1 MIICKTP
8 LRISFFG
15 GGTDY
20 PDYFSKFGEGTVLG
34 TAIDKFVYHSISK
47 FYSQLFD
54 YSIRISYRKVEC
66 VNSLDEIEHVPFRE
80 CLREHGITNDIEVDF
95 TAELPAYSGL
105 GSSSSFVVGLLNS
118 LYAYRNKS
126 IEKLALAK
134 EAIRIERE
142 VLHEPVGYQ
151 DQTFAAVGGINFIKF
166 SKTGEISVEP
176 VILDEAKKQNFEDHL
191 MLFFSGIQRRANT
204 IIKNQIM
211 KVEEN
216 QENLGK
222 MREFAYKGFDI
233 LQNSS
238 TLEGFGELLD
248 KNWKMKK
255 QLHSTISN
263 ENIDEIY
270 EKGIKGGA
278 LGGKLLGAGGGGFI
292 VFFVPPK
299 NKKSVRQQLSQL
311 TEIPIKISDQGS
323 QILNSN

>member
-1 MIICKTP
+1 MIISKTP

-20 PDYFSKFGEGTVLG
+20 PDYFTKFGEGAVLG

-166 SKTGEISVEP
+166 SKTGDISIEP
-176 VILDEAKKQNFEDHL
+176 VILDEVKKRNFEDHL

-248 KNWKMKK
+248 KNWKLKK
-255 QLHSTISN
+255 QLHKTISN

-292 VFFVPPK
+292 VFFVPPQ
-299 NKKSVRQQLSQL
+299 NKKSVREQLSNL

-323 QILNSN
+323 QILHSN